1 MDNLLSLFFPCSFSI
16 STLPLSVSL
25 TQKTQPRDYRGHW
38 QLRREETLT
47 SREHARFALYDYP
60 VLLRPASFETTYH
73 IEGSLSSNPKRWG
86 QFPRKHDSVLSAHLH
101 QHGANCAS
109 LPGETSV
116 CHADSNCQVWQI
128 KIRSSQSSLN
138 FVRDTDFF
146 FFFFFDSLSLFS
158 SGCPGV
164 RCIDQVGLKLT
175 KTTLPLAPLSR
186 TKGVPLHSQ
195 PRHRFSTVGV

>member
-146 FFFFFDSLSLFS
+146 FFFF
-158 SGCPGV
+158 
-164 RCIDQVGLKLT
+164 
-175 KTTLPLAPLSR
+175 
-186 TKGVPLHSQ
+186 
-195 PRHRFSTVGV
+195 